1 MACDFALASGRIEV
15 VGEHGGW
22 GFHMH
27 PAVLDCSLQTVAAL
41 SMEEEGGTKV
51 PYGLRAYV
59 CVTPC
64 DVGPV
69 DVAAFPDA
77 DGRQGGRAVTTDYCL
92 FGSSG
97 TISTLRGLEAR
108 SMGGARTLSSPA

>member
-1 MACDFALASGRIEV
+1 
-15 VGEHGGW
+15 
-22 GFHMH
+22 MH

-41 SMEEEGGTKV
+41 SMEEEGGAKV

-77 DGRQGGRAVTTDYCL
+77 DGGQGGRAVTTDYCL